1 MSFASKSFV
10 LFLSIVSAL
19 GADKEKEKRFEP
31 GPITSYSLR
40 QTVEKL
46 TLAADPFDTEAKA
59 SLAFGKLNPNQY
71 GILPVLVILQ
81 NDGDQTL
88 TLEGMRLEY
97 ILPTRQHLEATPAR
111 EVPYTRGTDRPKVYS
126 NPLPIPRAGG
136 PKKNPLNAWEIEG
149 RAFSA
154 KMLPPGQSA
163 SGFFYFQAS
172 STPGSVLYL
181 TGIREASSRRE
192 LFYME
197 IPFDK

>member
-1 MSFASKSFV
+1 M
-10 LFLSIVSAL
+10 
-19 GADKEKEKRFEP
+19 
-31 GPITSYSLR
+31 R

>member
-1 MSFASKSFV
+1 MPKVDPDSVPLA
-10 LFLSIVSAL
+10 LVSRL
-19 GADKEKEKRFEP
+19 
-31 GPITSYSLR
+31 PITYAKQHKILPIAEDED
-40 QTVEKL
+40 TIYV
-46 TLAADPFDTEAKA
+46 AVADPFDTEAKA

-136 PKKNPLNAWEIEG
+136 LKKNPLNAWEIEG